1 MLEENV
7 SSTTMPSSIWESM
20 NSWFTP
26 TVLFVLLNLMIGT
39 IAFTS
44 TLTNQKQKNQEN
56 RQPQNQQPPM
66 LARSPSVLQR
76 LRSINFYAFRPQETS
91 HFKSPPDSHN
101 LHHTHQPQILESQT
115 HYIFG
120 HTHQESPNLETHH
133 PTHHIFRQ
141 ENHEQTQTHHQS
153 QQENQ
158 THHIFRQENH
168 QQTQTHHF
176 FRQENQTHHQFQ
188 QENQSQFLPNQN
200 KPEETH
206 AHFDAQEEEEETDEL
221 QSMDEIYSRLKG
233 KQVNRCK
240 SDTKPSSG
248 EMPAR
253 LPAKMK
259 KSASMKSAFNHFGE
273 KAEDVEPRRP
283 ATTRERAAP
292 VDHEVD
298 AKADDFIN
306 RFKQQLKLQRL
317 DSILRYKEMI
327 GRGAGR

>member
-7 SSTTMPSSIWESM
+7 SSSTMPSSIWESM

-26 TVLFVLLNLMIGT
+26 TVLFLLLNLMIGT

-44 TLTNQKQKNQEN
+44 TLTNQKQQKNQEN
-56 RQPQNQQPPM
+56 RQPQQPM

-76 LRSINFYAFRPQETS
+76 LRSINFYAFSRPQETS
-91 HFKSPPDSHN
+91 HFKSPPDSDN
-101 LHHTHQPQILESQT
+101 LDHTHQPQILESQT

-120 HTHQESPNLETHH
+120 HTHQHTPNQ
-133 PTHHIFRQ
+133 PTHYIF
-141 ENHEQTQTHHQS
+141 H
-153 QQENQ
+153 
-158 THHIFRQENH
+158 QENH
-168 QQTQTHHF
+168 QETPTHYH
-176 FRQENQTHHQFQ
+176 FQ
-188 QENQSQFLPNQN
+188 QENHSQFLRNQD
-200 KPEETH
+200 KPEQTH
-206 AHFDAQEEEEETDEL
+206 AHFDAQEEEETDEL
-221 QSMDEIYSRLKG
+221 ESMDEVYSRLKG

-240 SDTKPSSG
+240 SDTKPSSC

-259 KSASMKSAFNHFGE
+259 KSASMKSAFKHFGE
-273 KAEDVEPRRP
+273 KVEDVEPRRP
-283 ATTRERAAP
+283 ATMRERATE

-306 RFKQQLKLQRL
+306 RFKNQLKLQRL